1 MHTKIK
7 QFIQDNKM
15 LEKCDRVIVG
25 LSGGADSVCLLNVL
39 SDICKDVELIAVHVN
54 HGIRGAEADRDEE
67 FCISLC
73 KSLGVKLAVER
84 INVPQYAE
92 NNHLSIEEA
101 ARVLRYKVLKN
112 YAGADGRIAV
122 AHHRNDQA
130 ETVLFNII
138 RGTRLKGASGMQ
150 PVREGI
156 IRPLL
161 CITREE
167 IENYL
172 KDRKLTYCTDSTN
185 LSNDYARNRIRN
197 EVIPALGKV
206 NNKAM
211 ENIAAFAEGVG
222 EAEEYLLGLTLERYK
237 EYCVEEGNGILFKNP
252 EKEHPYMCSRLVR
265 MIIGNT
271 GVGLK
276 DFTGGHIEEILSM
289 LSSNVG
295 AKKHVRNGLYVER
308 RGEGLLFYLKKEVVR
323 TPVMVNPP
331 MEITPWEDAG
341 KFIFSIEDW
350 NNNKKITNEVYT
362 KLFDYDKIK
371 FGLQLRGRMSGDV
384 IGIDD
389 YGHHK
394 RLKQYLIDEK
404 MSGVEKDQ
412 LMLLADGDNI
422 VWVIGRRIG
431 SDYKIT
437 EHTKRVLKVVY
448 EGGPCG
454 EN

>member
-1 MHTKIK
+1 
-7 QFIQDNKM
+7 
-15 LEKCDRVIVG
+15 
-25 LSGGADSVCLLNVL
+25 
-39 SDICKDVELIAVHVN
+39 
-54 HGIRGAEADRDEE
+54 
-67 FCISLC
+67 
-73 KSLGVKLAVER
+73 
-84 INVPQYAE
+84 
-92 NNHLSIEEA
+92 
-101 ARVLRYKVLKN
+101 
-112 YAGADGRIAV
+112 
-122 AHHRNDQA
+122 
-130 ETVLFNII
+130 
-138 RGTRLKGASGMQ
+138 
-150 PVREGI
+150 
-156 IRPLL
+156 L

-172 KDRKLTYCTDSTN
+172 KDHKLTYCTDSTN

-308 RGEGLLFYLKKEVVR
+308 RGEGLLFYIKKEVVR

-362 KLFDYDKIK
+362 KQLDYDKIK
-371 FGLQLRGRMSGDV
+371 FGLQLRGWQQGDV
-384 IGIDD
+384 IAIDD
-389 YGHHK
+389 KGHHK
-394 RLKQYLIDEK
+394 KLKQYFVDER
-404 MSGVEKDQ
+404 MSRVEKEEA
-412 LMLLADGDNI
+412 LLLADGNNI
-422 VWVIGRRIG
+422 VWVVGKRIG
-431 SDYKIT
+431 ADYKIT
-437 EHTKRVLKVVY
+437 ENTKRVLEVRY
-448 EGGPCG
+448 EGGNQWK
-454 EN
+454 E